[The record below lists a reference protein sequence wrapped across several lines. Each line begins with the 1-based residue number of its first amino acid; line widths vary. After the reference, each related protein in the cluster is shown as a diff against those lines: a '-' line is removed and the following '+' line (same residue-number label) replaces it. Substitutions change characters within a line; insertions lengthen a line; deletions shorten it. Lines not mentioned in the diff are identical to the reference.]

1 MSRLIVNFLNSPYSL
16 KSHIFPHIV
25 QIGTGGTGGY
35 LVQQIAQML
44 SIFNIKGKYVIA
56 DADIVEE
63 KNLRNQLFIPKDV
76 GKPKADVLAK
86 RYRAAYQ
93 VDISSYSAKYIED
106 VKTIEK
112 LFNTEYLG
120 VYSYNTVYLPILIS
134 CVDNNY
140 SRKIFHQ
147 YFEETDGNL
156 LYLDVGN
163 ESVSLPD
170 DSNKPIDEWT
180 EEELET
186 YKNSGYTGQVVA
198 GLKWKG
204 KVITEP
210 VASLFPDILEDN
222 DDIAPSSISC
232 SDIVVSE
239 PQRLITNRYAAQ
251 CVSTYLNE
259 IFSEGT
265 LSNHITFFHS
275 RRMYMR
281 TEPIKAP
288 EKQSQEEL
296 VS

>member
-1 MSRLIVNFLNSPYSL
+1 MSRLIVNFLKDSYSRN
-16 KSHIFPHIV
+16 SHIFPHIV

-35 LVQQIAQML
+35 LVQQVAQMM
-44 SIFNIKGKYVIA
+44 SIFDIRGKYVIA

-76 GKPKADVLAK
+76 GKPKADVLAQ

-93 VDISSYSAKYIED
+93 VDISSYSTKYVED
-106 VKTIEK
+106 VQTIEE

-120 VYSYNTVYLPILIS
+120 VHSYRTVYLPILIS
-134 CVDNNY
+134 CVDNNF

-156 LYLDVGN
+156 LYIDVGN
-163 ESVSLPD
+163 ESVTLPED
-170 DSNKPIDEWT
+170 RNKPMEQWT
-180 EEELET
+180 EEELEA

-204 KVITEP
+204 KVITDP

-259 IFSEGT
+259 IFSEGQ

-275 RRMYMR
+275 KRMYMR
-281 TEPIKAP
+281 TEPIKVP

-296 VS
+296 VG

>member
-1 MSRLIVNFLNSPYSL
+1 MSRLVVDFLGGSYL
-16 KSHIFPHIV
+16 RKRHIFPHIV
-25 QIGTGGTGGY
+25 QIGVGGTGGY

-44 SIFNIKGKYVIA
+44 SIFGVKGKYVIA
-56 DADIVEE
+56 DPDLVETR
-63 KNLRNQLFIPKDV
+63 NLKNQLFIPKDV
-76 GKPKADVLAK
+76 GKPKADVLSR

-93 VDISSYSAKYIED
+93 VDISSYTTNYVED
-106 VKTIEK
+106 VKTIEH
-112 LFNTEYLG
+112 LFNTDYCG
-120 VYSYNTVYLPILIS
+120 AYGYNTVYLPILIS
-134 CVDNNY
+134 CVDNNF

-147 YFEETDGNL
+147 FFQEVEDTL
-156 LYLDVGN
+156 LYIDVGN
-163 ESVSLPD
+163 ESVTLPKD
-170 DSNKPIDEWT
+170 RNKPIEQWT
-180 EEELET
+180 EEEIEA

-204 KVITEP
+204 KIITEP

-222 DDIAPSSISC
+222 DDIAPSSVSC

-275 RRMYMR
+275 KRMYMR
-281 TEPIKAP
+281 TEPIRVK
-288 EKQSQEEL
+288 EQQSQEAL

>member
-1 MSRLIVNFLNSPYSL
+1 MSRLIVNFLNSSYSL